1 MTAQTLEAPMP
12 VAQTEQWIAS
22 HGASFELRTIRLAGI
37 NRSRSL
43 TNQAR
48 FKALDEDTVM
58 VYSAAMERGD
68 KFPPIVV
75 YKEPNGSFVVIDGNH
90 RVAAAELVL
99 GNEIDAYVIEGVSE
113 LQVQTMT
120 FEANAKHGLP
130 SSIEERIQHGLYL
143 VDLGVSH
150 RDAATMVNVPL
161 NTLQREV
168 ERHRA
173 DGRFSAS
180 NIERWNAIA
189 VGGRQRMNAIR
200 NDVVFQAAAKLVV
213 EAGLNTTDIS
223 TMVTSINKVTTEADQ
238 LAVVDSYRQRHASTI
253 SLTAGGRVPT
263 PVSMMRLS
271 RALAYAEGVEVKE
284 LERVKSAMT
293 PEQLK
298 ALNSR
303 LSRGAVILME
313 AKRALDPGV

>member
-1 MTAQTLEAPMP
+1 MTAQLLEKSTP
-12 VAQTEQWIAS
+12 VPATEEWIAS
-22 HGASFELRTIRLAGI
+22 HGSSFELRTIRIAGI

-48 FKALDEDTVM
+48 FKALDEDTVLT
-58 VYSAAMERGD
+58 YSAAMERGD
-68 KFPPIVV
+68 RFPPIVV
-75 YKEPNGSFVVIDGNH
+75 YREPNGSFVVIDGNH

-99 GNEIDAYVIEGVSE
+99 GTDIDAYVVDNVSD

-130 SSIEERIQHGLYL
+130 SSMEERIQHGLYL

-161 NTLQREV
+161 TTLQREV
-168 ERHRA
+168 EKHRA

-180 NIERWNAIA
+180 NIERWNSIA

-200 NDVVFQAAAKLVV
+200 NDVVFQAAAKLVI
-213 EAGLNTTDIS
+213 EAGLSTTEIN
-223 TMVTSINKVTTEADQ
+223 TMVTSINKASTEGDQ
-238 LAVVDSYRQRHASTI
+238 LAVVDTYRQRHAATI

-271 RALAYAEGVEVKE
+271 RTLAYAEGIEIKE
-284 LERVKSAMT
+284 LERIKSAMT
-293 PEQLK
+293 PDQLK
-298 ALNSR
+298 VLNSR
-303 LSRGAVILME
+303 LSRAAVILME
-313 AKRALDPGV
+313 AKRALEPGN